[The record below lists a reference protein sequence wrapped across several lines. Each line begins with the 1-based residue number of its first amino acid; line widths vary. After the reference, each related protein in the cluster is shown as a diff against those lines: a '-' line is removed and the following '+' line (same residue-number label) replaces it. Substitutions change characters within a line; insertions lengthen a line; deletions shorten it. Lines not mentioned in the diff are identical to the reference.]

1 MSDAAAAATG
11 ALEAALAKVEDPEI
25 PVALL
30 DLGVLR
36 GVTVD
41 GTRVLVRLRPTRLG
55 CPGRSTMERDVAA
68 AVKTVDPSLTVEV
81 DWELLPWRE
90 QDVTP
95 AGKAALES
103 IGYAVLLGG
112 PARCPYCT
120 SEDVRSDGEFGGALC
135 KLPYTCR
142 ACGSTFDAMRS
153 ALACGHCIREQTA
166 G

>member
-1 MSDAAAAATG
+1 MTDAAAAAIC

-25 PVALL
+25 PVTLF

-41 GTRVLVRLRPTRLG
+41 GTRLLVRLRPTRLG
-55 CPGRSTMERDVAA
+55 CPGRDCMERDVAT
-68 AVKTVDPSLTVEV
+68 AVKVVDPSLTLEV

-95 AGKAALES
+95 AGKAALEEL
-103 IGYAVLLGG
+103 GYAVLLGG
-112 PARCPYCT
+112 PARCPYCA

-135 KLPYTCR
+135 KVPYTCR

-153 ALACGHCIREQTA
+153 ALACGRCR
-166 G
+166 

>member
-1 MSDAAAAATG
+1 M
-11 ALEAALAKVEDPEI
+11 AKVEDPEI

>member
-1 MSDAAAAATG
+1 MTDAAAAATG

-41 GTRVLVRLRPTRLG
+41 GTRVLVQLRPTRLG
-55 CPGRSTMERDVAA
+55 CPGRNNMERDVAA

-95 AGKAALES
+95 AGKAALEK

-112 PARCPYCT
+112 PARCPYCA

-135 KLPYTCR
+135 KVPYTCR

-153 ALACGHCIREQTA
+153 ALACGRCVRE
-166 G
+166 